1 MNEQQ
6 IRMTVEE
13 LLSKYC
19 RIVDCKDYDDFD
31 KVFSS
36 TARIEIVIQGLK
48 FNSVQPFK
56 DFLNETK
63 PFSEDRMHTT
73 SNLSL
78 EKDGEDRLRGLCYWQ
93 STMSFKGVPV
103 MEGGWYEFGCNL
115 RDTPIKFDCFRILH
129 KYRVPARVES
139 WKHVGFPGTEA
150 KMSNDKVIFDDL
162 KHWFSFDQSD

>member
-1 MNEQQ
+1 MK
-6 IRMTVEE
+6 E

-78 EKDGEDRLRGLCYWQ
+78 EMDGEAASGAMLLAIDDVIQGSACHGR
-93 STMSFKGVPV
+93 
-103 MEGGWYEFGCNL
+103 
-115 RDTPIKFDCFRILH
+115 
-129 KYRVPARVES
+129 RVVRT
-139 WKHVGFPGTEA
+139 W
-150 KMSNDKVIFDDL
+150 M
-162 KHWFSFDQSD
+162 